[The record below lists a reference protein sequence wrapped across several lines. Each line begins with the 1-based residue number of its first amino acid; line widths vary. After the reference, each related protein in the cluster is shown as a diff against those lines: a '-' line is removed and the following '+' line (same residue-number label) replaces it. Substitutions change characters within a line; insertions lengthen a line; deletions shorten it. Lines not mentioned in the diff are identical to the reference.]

1 VSMPRVIE
9 MVEQYNQ
16 TGGKQKIFVV
26 EVTEQ
31 AIIDHMLLANRNGH
45 IACTQGGESL
55 AGLVK
60 ALAEKKVSP
69 KERAV
74 LNATAHSLKFSG
86 FQEMYFNNTFPPD
99 FGIHPK
105 KRLQNYPV
113 SLKSIKQD
121 QISAP
126 MKIQSPKEYQKFVEK
141 TALKV
146 VGLLG
151 M

>member
-1 VSMPRVIE
+1 
-9 MVEQYNQ
+9 
-16 TGGKQKIFVV
+16 VV

-31 AIIDHMLLANRNGH
+31 AIMEHMLLANRNGH

-74 LNATAHSLKFSG
+74 LNATAHAIKFSD
-86 FQEMYFNNTFPPD
+86 FQEMYFQDSFPPE
-99 FGIHPK
+99 FGIRPK
-105 KRLQNYPV
+105 KGLQNHPV
-113 SLKSIKQD
+113 SAGLIKGAGFSSTKKL
-121 QISAP
+121 IT
-126 MKIQSPKEYQKFVEK
+126 QKKYNVLIEK
-141 TALKV
+141 TALKITK
-146 VGLLG
+146 LLG